1 MRISVTKRLACRLS
15 GHLTGRFVGKALL
28 TAATAALLAGCSN
41 SIERFSSAYENP
53 SDADPVY
60 TASVPKKIKPV
71 YRKPVIAQSGVD
83 VSDDDIIV
91 ESPVA
96 RAPLPQAPQKY
107 DYTEN
112 YQKTYKQPTSAAPKP
127 KYNATAYDE
136 TDLAQQDETEIT
148 PVQKSAMASDGVVV
162 VKSGM
167 TLSSIAR
174 ANNVDAME
182 LASYNKLKPPYQ
194 VWTGQKIKI
203 PGGDTAEVTAPAP
216 RPKKYVEA
224 VPKETEV
231 TPVKKRKPGAVH
243 TVGNG
248 ETLYSL
254 GRKYGVSP
262 FLIADANGLSHDTG
276 LRIGQA
282 ITIPGSATVTASA
295 EEDATPVSKP
305 VKKKAPLS
313 LPEEENVADSAAGET
328 ITDEEPVQSANL
340 KVKPKAKVAE
350 PEEPVTVAQ
359 VPASGAL
366 NLRWPLKG
374 KVISNY
380 GPKSNGLK
388 NEGINIAV
396 PEGTSVRA
404 AESGVVAYAGNEL
417 KGYGNLVLIRHAGG
431 YVTAYAHAKELLV
444 KRGDAVKRGDVIA
457 KAGQTGAVS
466 SPQLHFEVR
475 KGATAL
481 DPLKHLASATAMN

>member
-1 MRISVTKRLACRLS
+1 MRISVSKRLS
-15 GHLTGRFVGKALL
+15 GRFVGKALI
-28 TAATAALLAGCSN
+28 TVATAALLAGCSN
-41 SIERFSSAYENP
+41 SIERFSNAYDNP

-60 TASVPKKIKPV
+60 TASVPKKKPV
-71 YRKPVIAQSGVD
+71 YRKPVISQPQV
-83 VSDDDIIV
+83 VTPDDDVIV

-96 RAPLPQAPQKY
+96 RAPLPKAQPKY

-112 YQKTYKQPTSAAPKP
+112 YQKTYKQPKLAAPKP
-127 KYNATAYDE
+127 KFNAPTYE
-136 TDLAQQDETEIT
+136 EPDLAQQDETEIT
-148 PVQKSAMASDGVVV
+148 PPKTAAVANNGTVT

-182 LASYNKLKPPYQ
+182 LAVYNKLKPPYQ

-203 PGGDTAEVTAPAP
+203 PGSGETAELAAPVAK
-216 RPKKYVEA
+216 PKKYVEQ
-224 VPKETEV
+224 VDSETEI
-231 TPVKKRKPGAVH
+231 TPVKKAKSGASH
-243 TVGNG
+243 TVAGG

-262 FLIADANGLSHDTG
+262 FVIADANGLSHDAS
-276 LRIGQA
+276 LRIGQQVK
-282 ITIPGSATVTASA
+282 IPGASTVTASA
-295 EEDATPVSKP
+295 EQEITPVKKP
-305 VKKKAPLS
+305 TKKKAPLS
-313 LPEEENVADSAAGET
+313 LTEEEDTAANTDTPVA
-328 ITDEEPVQSANL
+328 DEEPAQTANL
-340 KVKPKAKVAE
+340 KLKPKAKVEAPAVE
-350 PEEPVTVAQ
+350 KVEQPVAQ
-359 VPASGAL
+359 IPSTGTL

-374 KVISNY
+374 KVISGF

-404 AESGVVAYAGNEL
+404 AEGGVVAYAGNEL

-431 YVTAYAHAKELLV
+431 YVTAYAHAKDLLV
-444 KRGDAVKRGDVIA
+444 KRGDTVKRGDVIA

-481 DPLKHLASATAMN
+481 DPIKHLASATAMN